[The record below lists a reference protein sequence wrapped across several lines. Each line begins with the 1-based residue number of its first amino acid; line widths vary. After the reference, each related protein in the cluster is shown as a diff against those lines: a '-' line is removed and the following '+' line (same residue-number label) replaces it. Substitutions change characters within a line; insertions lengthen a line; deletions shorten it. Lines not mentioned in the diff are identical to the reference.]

1 MSRRIHVIVNP
12 GSGQPKPILHTLNA
26 VFRPKGID
34 WDITLTKQSGDA
46 ERFARQAAESGADVV
61 AAFGG
66 DGTVMEVARGLM
78 GLETPMA
85 IFPGGTANLMSVE
98 LGIPKDLAKAV
109 EVAADENSLIHSID
123 VGRFNQAGKVKDGYF
138 LLRVGMGFPARKV
151 EYADRKLK
159 DRFGVMAYTIAA
171 IKAVTAKTEANY
183 RLTVD
188 GKVFEIRTRA
198 CQVYNAGNMGKAGT
212 APVPGISV
220 EDGLLDLLALRE
232 KVSSSLLTRG
242 LVHSIQHSDELFYH
256 WQGRQI
262 TIEPDPP
269 QPVHIDGEVVG
280 TTPVEI
286 DILPKAIRVLVPR
299 AEQKDEGR

>member
-1 MSRRIHVIVNP
+1 MSRRVQVIVNP
-12 GSGQPKPILHTLNA
+12 GSGQPKPVLHTLNA
-26 VFRPKGID
+26 VLRPKGID
-34 WDITLTKQSGDA
+34 WDISLTKASGDA
-46 ERFARQAAESGADVV
+46 ERFARQAAEAGADVV

-78 GLETPMA
+78 GLGTPMA

-123 VGRFNQAGKVKDGYF
+123 VGKVKDGYF

-159 DRFGVMAYTIAA
+159 DKYGLMAYTIAA
-171 IKAVTAKTEANY
+171 VKAVSAKTEADY

-220 EDGLLDLLALRE
+220 EDGLFDLLVLRE
-232 KVSSSLLTRG
+232 NAGRNLTMKG
-242 LVHSIQHSDELFYH
+242 VVPSIFRSEDLFYH
-256 WQGRQI
+256 WQGKQI
-262 TIEPDPP
+262 SIEADPP
-269 QPVHIDGEVVG
+269 QPIQIDGEIVG
-280 TTPVEI
+280 TTPVEVEV
-286 DILPKAIRVLVPR
+286 LPKAIRVLVPR
-299 AEQKDEGR
+299 AEQNKDKR

>member
-1 MSRRIHVIVNP
+1 MSKRVYVIANP
-12 GSGQPKPILHTLNA
+12 GSGKPKPLLHTLNA
-26 VFRPKGID
+26 VFRSKGID
-34 WDITLTKQSGDA
+34 WDISLTKKSGDA
-46 ERFARQAAESGADVV
+46 ERFARTAAESGADIV

-98 LGIPKDLAKAV
+98 LGVPKDLEKAV
-109 EVAADENSLIHSID
+109 EVSALEDSLVRAID
-123 VGRFNQAGKVKDGYF
+123 VGKVRDSYF

-159 DRFGVMAYTIAA
+159 DRYGLMAYTIAA
-171 IKAVTAKTEANY
+171 VKAVSAKNEANY

-188 GKVFEIRTRA
+188 GQVTEIRTPA

-220 EDGLLDLLALRE
+220 EDGLLDLLALRQDAA
-232 KVSSSLLTRG
+232 KNLAVHG
-242 LVHSIQHSDELFYH
+242 LVPAIRHTEDLFYH
-256 WQGRQI
+256 WQGKQI
-262 TIEPDPP
+262 SIESDPP
-269 QPVHIDGEVVG
+269 QPVQIDGEIVG
-280 TTPVEI
+280 ITPVEVEVI
-286 DILPKAIRVLVPR
+286 PKAIRVLVPR
-299 AEQKDEGR
+299 VELKNMGDNK